1 MEMFLLIL
9 SLLNWIFLKNNL
21 LKIGVALIIFI
32 IVEVKRKNSDASK
45 AMIVAEFISA
55 LILISN
61 LIMLIIALIARF
73 A

>member
-1 MEMFLLIL
+1 MFLLIL

-55 LILISN
+55 LILIPN